1 MTRATLVAANL
12 RRRLRRTVLTVL
24 GLATALFL
32 FVSLRTFLHT
42 LQTVGDVGSETR
54 LVITNKL
61 GIVFPLPLAYRTRLS
76 GFDDVRA
83 ITYASWFGGVYQ
95 DPRNFFA
102 NFAIDAETYLP
113 LYPEIVLPE
122 DQRAAFLADRMGAIA
137 GVRLME
143 RFGWQLGQTVTLQ
156 GTIYPG
162 EHRFTIRGVY
172 EAGKK
177 GFDQTTFMF
186 HHRYVDEIGRAQGAE
201 GLAGWY
207 VLGLR
212 DPLRAPEV
220 ARLIDATWE
229 NSAAPTRSQ
238 TEKAFNLSF
247 VGLYG
252 NIGFFLNAIG
262 MAVVFAILMVSANTM
277 AMSAR
282 ERFGEIAV
290 LKTLGFTD
298 AAVLRLVVA
307 EALVIGGLGL
317 LVGLGGALLVFN
329 IVGFDLG
336 GFVPGLAVTPANALV
351 AAGIAL
357 VIVAAS
363 AAVPAW
369 QSARLR
375 VVEALR
381 YVA

>member
-1 MTRATLVAANL
+1 VTRATLVAANL

-24 GLATALFL
+24 GIATALFL
-32 FVSLRTFLHT
+32 FVTLRTFLHT
-42 LQTVGDVGSETR
+42 LQTVADVGSETR
-54 LVITNKL
+54 LVITNRL
-61 GIVFPLPLAYRTRLS
+61 GIVFPLPLAYRTRLAS
-76 GFDDVRA
+76 FDDVQA
-83 ITYASWFGGVYQ
+83 VTYASWFGGIYQ
-95 DPRNFFA
+95 EPRNFFA
-102 NFAIDAETYLP
+102 NFGIDADTYLP

-122 DQRAAFLADRMGAIA
+122 DQRAAFMADRMGAIA

-162 EHRFTIRGVY
+162 DHRFTIRGVY

-186 HHRYVDEIGRAQGAE
+186 HHRYVDELARAQGSD
-201 GLAGWY
+201 GITGWY
-207 VLGLR
+207 VLGLN

-220 ARLIDATWE
+220 ARTIDAAWE

-282 ERFGEIAV
+282 ERFGEVAV

-298 AAVLRLVVA
+298 GDVLQLVVA
-307 EALVIGGLGL
+307 ESLVIGALGL
-317 LVGLGGALLVFN
+317 LLGLGGAVLAFN
-329 IVGFDLG
+329 VIGFDLG
-336 GFVPGLAVTPANALV
+336 GFVPGLAVTPLNALV

-357 VIVAAS
+357 FIVAAS

-375 VVEALR
+375 VIEALR